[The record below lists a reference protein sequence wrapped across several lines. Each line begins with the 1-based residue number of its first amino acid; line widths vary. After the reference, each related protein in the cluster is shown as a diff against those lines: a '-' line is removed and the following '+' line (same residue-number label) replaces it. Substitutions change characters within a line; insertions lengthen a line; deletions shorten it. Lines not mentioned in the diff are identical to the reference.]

1 MLCSRHKPLNASVTA
16 DCLPD
21 AHHEPPSRAA
31 GSFTVKSFGRR
42 QAYESRRGTNPRASG
57 DGYGDFDF
65 RLGEREQRSDL
76 CCAIGGVD
84 GPP

>member
-1 MLCSRHKPLNASVTA
+1 VVTIESVRSTSPQSGVRSAAVGSKSRYSAS
-16 DCLPD
+16 
-21 AHHEPPSRAA
+21 
-31 GSFTVKSFGRR
+31 VKSFGRR